1 MVPLGLG
8 GAVSTRVSNEL
19 GAGHPRAA
27 RLATR
32 VVVLLALAVG
42 VSEGVVMV
50 LVRHLWGYAYSNEE
64 EVVRYTAR
72 MMPLIAVSIVF
83 DGLQSVL
90 SGVVRGC
97 GRQKAGAY
105 VNLAAYYVAGIPS
118 AFVFAFVCRLGGMG
132 LWLGIMC
139 GLVVQMLLLLSITLC
154 TNWNQEA
161 LKAKDRVFSSALPPL
176 D

>member
-1 MVPLGLG
+1 M
-8 GAVSTRVSNEL
+8 SNEL

-32 VVVLLALAVG
+32 VVVVLAVAVG

-50 LVRHLWGYAYSNEE
+50 LVRRLWGYAYSNEE

-90 SGVVRGC
+90 SGE
-97 GRQKAGAY
+97 
-105 VNLAAYYVAGIPS
+105 N
-118 AFVFAFVCRLGGMG
+118 
-132 LWLGIMC
+132 
-139 GLVVQMLLLLSITLC
+139 LLLSTRQQC
-154 TNWNQEA
+154 
-161 LKAKDRVFSSALPPL
+161 PL
-176 D
+176 

>member
-1 MVPLGLG
+1 M
-8 GAVSTRVSNEL
+8 SNEL

-90 SGVVRGC
+90 SGTLTCYSEQCAPYHNAPNAPCVQVLFGGVAAKR
-97 GRQKAGAY
+97 
-105 VNLAAYYVAGIPS
+105 LAHTSTSQRTTSPASLQRSCLPL
-118 AFVFAFVCRLGGMG
+118 FAV
-132 LWLGIMC
+132 
-139 GLVVQMLLLLSITLC
+139 
-154 TNWNQEA
+154 
-161 LKAKDRVFSSALPPL
+161 
-176 D
+176 

>member
-1 MVPLGLG
+1 M
-8 GAVSTRVSNEL
+8 SNEL

-42 VSEGVVMV
+42 VSEGLLMV
-50 LVRHLWGYAYSNEE
+50 LVLHLWGYTYGDE

-105 VNLAAYYVAGIPS
+105 INLAAYYLAGIPS
-118 AFVFAFVCRLGGMG
+118 AFMFAFVCRLGGMAR
-132 LWLGIMC
+132 
-139 GLVVQMLLLLSITLC
+139 T
-154 TNWNQEA
+154 
-161 LKAKDRVFSSALPPL
+161 LPPIHSFIQQFL
-176 D
+176 